1 MTMSPP
7 APPAATAA
15 MVDYTELKAFLKYFS
30 ERFAAARAMAP
41 EQRPLALVEAA
52 ERDDPARAPGS
63 LRMAV
68 NDCME
73 LSSHWPW
80 TQVAALDTELHA
92 KGLLSLS
99 QVRQRVWGRY
109 AAIVKHGQVRNDAD
123 AQVVRAVLADAVLAA
138 SLPEAERATLK
149 SVLSDHDRR
158 RVPAPPPVRGRRR

>member
-1 MTMSPP
+1 MTQASPRTP
-7 APPAATAA
+7 TAEYA
-15 MVDYTELKAFLKYFS
+15 ELKAFLKYFS
-30 ERFAAARAMAP
+30 ERFGAARAVAP

-80 TQVAALDTELHA
+80 TQVAALDAELHA

-123 AQVVRAVLADAVLAA
+123 AQVVRAVLADAMLAA
-138 SLPEAERATLK
+138 ALPEAERATLK
-149 SVLSDHDRR
+149 GVLAAHDRR
-158 RVPAPPPVRGRRR
+158 RVEPPPPARGRRR

>member
-1 MTMSPP
+1 MSQP
-7 APPAATAA
+7 APPTPTAE
-15 MVDYTELKAFLKYFS
+15 YIELKAFLKYFS
-30 ERFAAARAMAP
+30 ERFGAARAMAP
-41 EQRPLALVEAA
+41 DQRPLALVEAA
-52 ERDDPARAPGS
+52 ERDDPARAPGN

-80 TQVAALDTELHA
+80 TQVAALDAELQA

-123 AQVVRAVLADAVLAA
+123 AQVVRAVLADAVLAG
-138 SLPEAERATLK
+138 SLPEAERATLQ
-149 SVLSDHDRR
+149 SVLASHDRR
-158 RVPAPPPVRGRRR
+158 RVEAPALARGRRR

>member
-1 MTMSPP
+1 MSPP
-7 APPAATAA
+7 ASPTATAEYA
-15 MVDYTELKAFLKYFS
+15 ELKAFLKYFS

-73 LSSHWPW
+73 LSGHWPW
-80 TQVAALDTELHA
+80 TQVAALDAELHA

-123 AQVVRAVLADAVLAA
+123 AQVVRAVLADTALAA
-138 SLPEAERATLK
+138 ALPEAERATLK
-149 SVLSDHDRR
+149 SVLAAHDSR
-158 RVPAPPPVRGRRR
+158 RVEPPPARGRRR